1 MSKKECV
8 AMLLAGGQGSRLGAL
23 TASVAKPAVSFG
35 GKFRIIDFPLSNCAN
50 SGINTVGVLTQ
61 YRPYLL
67 HSYMGTGE
75 AWNLD
80 ERGAGVAILPPFATQ
95 TGGAWY
101 AGTADAITQNLD
113 YLEAQDCDYVLILS
127 GDQLYR
133 MDYHE
138 MLESHKANNADLT
151 IAVMPVPWEEASRFG
166 ILTADETGRIY
177 KFSEKPKKPD
187 SNLASMGI
195 YIFSAPLLI
204 ETLKEDAVDPNSS
217 HDFGGDIIPKLLAQD
232 KRLFTFEFNGF
243 WRDVGT
249 IASYHETSMDL
260 LGPEPAFD
268 IFTRDFPIMSNASTR
283 PPAYIGINGE
293 VDDCLVSNGCRILG
307 KAKHSILSTDAY
319 IGEGAVVEDSV
330 LLPGAKVKAG
340 ATVIRAILGERS
352 CVEENV
358 TLGSVDTTKD
368 TAVIGN
374 DVVVGKGEE

>member
-23 TASVAKPAVSFG
+23 TANVAKPAVSFG

-138 MLESHKANNADLT
+138 MLQTHKDNNADLT

-166 ILTADETGRIY
+166 ILTADETGKIY
-177 KFSEKPKKPD
+177 KFTEKPKKPD

-195 YIFSAPLLI
+195 YIFNAPLLI
-204 ETLKEDAVDPNSS
+204 EALKEDAVDPNSS

-283 PPAYIGINGE
+283 PPAFIGPDGE
-293 VDDCLVSNGCRILG
+293 VDDCLVSNGCRVLG

-319 IGEGAVVEDSV
+319 IGAGATVEDSV

-340 ATVIRAILGERS
+340 ATVINAILGENS
-352 CVEENV
+352 CVEENIA
-358 TLGSVDTTKD
+358 LGAIDKD

>member
-1 MSKKECV
+1 MAKKECI

-23 TASVAKPAVSFG
+23 TSNVAKPAVSFG
-35 GKFRIIDFPLSNCAN
+35 GKFRIIDFALSNCAN

-67 HSYMGTGE
+67 HSYIGTGE

-80 ERGAGVAILPPFATQ
+80 ERGAGVSILPPYATQ

-101 AGTADAITQNLD
+101 EGTADAVTQNLD
-113 YLEAQDCDYVLILS
+113 YIEHQDCEYVLILS

-133 MDYHE
+133 MDYAK
-138 MLESHKANNADLT
+138 MLQFHKDNDADLT
-151 IAVMPVPWEEASRFG
+151 IAVMPVAWEEASRFG
-166 ILTADETGRIY
+166 ILTADETGRIT
-177 KFSEKPKKPD
+177 KFEEKPKKPE

-195 YIFSAPLLI
+195 YIFTESLLVK
-204 ETLKEDAVDPNSS
+204 TLKEDAVDPTSS
-217 HDFGGDIIPKLLAQD
+217 HDFGGDIIPKLLAAGN
-232 KRLFTFEFNGF
+232 RIFAYEFHGF

-249 IASYHETSMDL
+249 ISSYHETSMDL

-268 IFTRDFPIMSNASTR
+268 IYSRDFPIMSNASTR
-283 PPAYIGINGE
+283 PPAYVGPAGE
-293 VDDCLVSNGCRILG
+293 VDDCLVGNGARIMG

-319 IGEGAVVEDSV
+319 VGEDAEVVDSV
-330 LLPGAKVKAG
+330 LLPGATVKRG
-340 ATVIRAILGERS
+340 ARVINAILGENS
-352 CVEENV
+352 QVEEGV
-358 TLGSVDTTKD
+358 QVGSVDTTKD